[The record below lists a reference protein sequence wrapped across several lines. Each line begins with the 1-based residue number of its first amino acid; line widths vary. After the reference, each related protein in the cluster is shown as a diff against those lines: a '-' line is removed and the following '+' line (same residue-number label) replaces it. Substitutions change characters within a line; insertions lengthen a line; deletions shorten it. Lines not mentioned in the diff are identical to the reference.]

1 MSGAI
6 TAAVAGAVVG
16 GGLGI
21 MAANKSASAAKSA
34 ASTSAKAADAAAQ
47 AQLEQYYQTREDT
60 MPWLTHGTQGNNLL
74 AGLLGL
80 STPEELAQIEYDF
93 NKANLTPGEDYALT
107 RENMDYAKFK
117 EKYSRAAGWSDDKIW
132 KQYLNSTRGY
142 EFTPKDSVLT
152 SSLPELDDL
161 TSKYTTIINSV
172 TGGKTGG
179 LLASFTPEDLQA
191 NLDPGY
197 EWRKSQG
204 EKSLL
209 AASAASGMYGSGNMA
224 TALQD
229 YGQNQASAEY
239 QNAWNRWNTN
249 KNNVYNMV
257 AGVSGTGQTAATTLG
272 NTGAAATNSANGY
285 NMAGANAIAQGY
297 INSAAATNSGYQGIN
312 NALQSGIG
320 SYMNYSQNQNL
331 LNSLNQQSYNNNGYA
346 PSGTQVVGGKV
357 VGYRKGGRPP
367 VNTPVIVGE
376 DGPELFITDRPGTII
391 PNQQISRARNML
403 KRGRRA
409 LPMGS
414 GR

>member
-16 GGLGI
+16 GGLSI

-47 AQLEQYYQTREDT
+47 AQLEQYYQTRTDT
-60 MPWLTHGTQGNNLL
+60 MPWLTHGMQGNNLL
-74 AGLLGL
+74 SGLLGL
-80 STPEELAQIEYDF
+80 SSPEELAQLEHTYR
-93 NKANLTPGEDYALT
+93 KENLIVGTDYMPT
-107 RENMDYAKFK
+107 RENFDFARYRVEHPGVSTA
-117 EKYSRAAGWSDDKIW
+117 SDDKVWAHYQKHYNANEGGFIPSDAA
-132 KQYLNSTRGY
+132 LT
-142 EFTPKDSVLT
+142 SVLPDMT
-152 SSLPELDDL
+152 DL

-179 LLASFTPEDLQA
+179 LLASFTPEDLTA

-224 TALQD
+224 TALTD

-239 QNAWNRWNTN
+239 QNAWNRWNADR
-249 KNNVYNMV
+249 NNVYNMV

-272 NTGAAATNSANGY
+272 NTGANATNAASGY
-285 NMAGANAIAQGY
+285 NMTGANAVAQGY

-312 NALQSGIG
+312 NAFQSGLG
-320 SYMNYSQNQNL
+320 TYMNYSQNQNL
-331 LNSLNQQSYNNNGYA
+331 LNALQNNIA
-346 PSGTQVVGGKV
+346 TTMSGPRVA
-357 VGYRKGGRPP
+357 GYRKGGRPP
-367 VNTPVIVGE
+367 LGTPVIVGE
-376 DGPELFITDRPGTII
+376 EGPELFVADRPGTII
-391 PNQQISRARNML
+391 PNHQISRARNML